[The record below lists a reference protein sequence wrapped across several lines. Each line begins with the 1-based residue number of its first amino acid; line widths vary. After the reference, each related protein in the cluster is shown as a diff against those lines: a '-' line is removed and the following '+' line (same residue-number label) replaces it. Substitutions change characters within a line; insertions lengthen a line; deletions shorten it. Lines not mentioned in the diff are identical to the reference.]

1 LRWVLERPPLC
12 AFSDTIRQLESL
24 GSAALVDHRV
34 IDQLVD
40 AYRRLRQVAHRLSLE
55 ERPPVV
61 HAAPFADQRQ
71 AVTRIWQDVMLAGR
85 EPSPL

>member
-1 LRWVLERPPLC
+1 M
-12 AFSDTIRQLESL
+12 
-24 GSAALVDHRV
+24 VDHRV

-55 ERPPVV
+55 EQPPVV
-61 HAAPFADQRQ
+61 PAAPFADQRQ